1 MQIRLCV
8 FLRFPTVNAYFPP
21 MKSVFPDVKH
31 RFHVEDWFML
41 LRVLVFGAIFKD
53 EIFYKVQG
61 LHPMDSSLMNGPLPT
76 PLYPQQ
82 AIQVFVLTFV
92 FVFVSM

>member
-8 FLRFPTVNAYFPP
+8 FLRFPAVNACFPP

-31 RFHVEDWFML
+31 RFHVEDWFMF

-76 PLYPQQ
+76 PQYPQQ
-82 AIQVFVLTFV
+82 AIQVFVLTFA
-92 FVFVSM
+92 FVLV

>member
-8 FLRFPTVNAYFPP
+8 FLRFPTVNACFPP
-21 MKSVFPDVKH
+21 MKSVFHVGKH

-82 AIQVFVLTFV
+82 AIQVFVPV
-92 FVFVSM
+92 FDLVLV